1 MKINR
6 RTLHKILVEYQ
17 KLMKSDERKKVYWI
31 NHLMMKDLAR
41 KFELPFYKGTKYRGK
56 KHWLA
61 NSSLYRELRKIRR
74 GDEVNDRTINYRRRL
89 DFYCWFYLRDCPIDK
104 TSKL

>member
-17 KLMKSDERKKVYWI
+17 KLMKSDERRKVYWI
-31 NHLMMKDLAR
+31 NRLMMKDLAR
-41 KFELPFYKGTKYRGK
+41 RFELPFYKGTKYRGK

-61 NSSLYRELRKIRR
+61 NSSLYWELRKNRR
-74 GDEVNDRTINYRRRL
+74 GDEVNDGTINYRCCL
-89 DFYCWFYLRDCPIDK
+89 NFYGWFYPRNCPIDK

>member
-17 KLMKSDERKKVYWI
+17 KLMKSDERRKVYWI

-41 KFELPFYKGTKYRGK
+41 RFELLFYKGTKYRGK

-61 NSSLYRELRKIRR
+61 NSSLYWELRKIEEKS
-74 GDEVNDRTINYRRRL
+74 GNNETN
-89 DFYCWFYLRDCPIDK
+89 
-104 TSKL
+104 